1 MHIFGSFLL
10 LWLLHACQGS
20 GEGAANNS
28 TAGEELYGEH
38 ASLIRVTREQ
48 FEASGMELG
57 DPTPMMFSDGVQA
70 TGMVRA
76 TPSGRAEVSTLIPG
90 RIHQIYH
97 TIGEKVSRGD
107 LLFSLESNEYIELQ
121 QEYATVA
128 QRLELLEV
136 EYERQKTL
144 YQQEV
149 VAEKEFLRTES
160 EYKSTLAAKEGLRAR
175 LQLVSTSPDQV
186 EGGTIVS
193 YLKVHTPISG
203 IITGQ
208 ELVMGHFIT
217 PGEVVTEVVDPA
229 TLQLYLQLFEKDLEG
244 IEPGLQVLFYTPDRP
259 ETNYE
264 ATLLQVG
271 RSIDPV
277 SKKVLCTARIEADQ
291 IADLVNN
298 LYVEAR
304 VVTCQ
309 REVLAVPEGAVLRS
323 GDSTYLLTLAEEDGE
338 EMAFQARQVEV
349 GPVRDG
355 FIEILDQG
363 LKQVLIK
370 GAYNLWVEE

>member
-1 MHIFGSFLL
+1 
-10 LWLLHACQGS
+10 
-20 GEGAANNS
+20 
-28 TAGEELYGEH
+28 
-38 ASLIRVTREQ
+38 
-48 FEASGMELG
+48 MEVG
-57 DPTPMMFSDGVQA
+57 DPSPMLFRDGVQA
-70 TGMVRA
+70 TGRVMA
-76 TPSGRAEVSTLIPG
+76 TPVGRAEVSTLIPG

-97 TIGEKVSRGD
+97 TIGERVSKGD

-121 QEYATVA
+121 QEFATVA
-128 QRLELLEV
+128 QRVELLGV
-136 EYERQKTL
+136 EYERQKAL
-144 YQQEV
+144 YQQNV
-149 VAEKEFLRTES
+149 VAEKDFLRTES
-160 EYKSTLAAKEGLRAR
+160 EYKSAVAMKEGLKAR
-175 LQLVSTSPDQV
+175 LQLVHTSPDQV
-186 EGGTIVS
+186 AQGTIVS
-193 YLKVHTPISG
+193 YLKVYTPISG

-217 PGEVVTEVVDPA
+217 PGEVVTEVVDPN

-244 IEPGLQVLFYTPDRP
+244 IEPGMQVLFYTPDRP
-259 ETNYE
+259 EMVYE
-264 ATLLQVG
+264 AALLQVG

-277 SKKVLCTARIEADQ
+277 NKKVICTAAIQADQ

-304 VVTCQ
+304 IVTCQ

-323 GDSTYLLTLAEEDGE
+323 GGSTYILTLAEENGE
-338 EMAFQARQVEV
+338 EMAFQVRQVEV

-355 FIEILDQG
+355 YIEILDQE